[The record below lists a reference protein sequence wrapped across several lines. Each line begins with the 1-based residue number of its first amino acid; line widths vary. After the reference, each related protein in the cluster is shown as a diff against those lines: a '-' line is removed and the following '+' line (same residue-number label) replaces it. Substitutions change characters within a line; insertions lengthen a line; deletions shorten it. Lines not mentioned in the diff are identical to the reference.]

1 VDGTDCILVI
11 LLGGADWPTGP
22 GPATAWAGSVPGAP
36 APVPMRAAAY
46 DLEGTTKLDLGETE
60 TEVGIAAVCLTGL
73 GGIRAFPGELGCDVS
88 AIYDMISETLFQAT
102 SETKLTHLEDGLD
115 SPRGVGFS

>member
-1 VDGTDCILVI
+1 
-11 LLGGADWPTGP
+11 
-22 GPATAWAGSVPGAP
+22 
-36 APVPMRAAAY
+36 MRAAAY

-60 TEVGIAAVCLTGL
+60 TEAVCLTGL

-115 SPRGVGFS
+115 SLRGVGFS